1 MGSQTDLP
9 SAHISLDPLP
19 PPSLRERDHGS
30 VGSMTSGPSRL
41 LPSKASVS
49 GRYVQEQ
56 YTQQHVRGL
65 SQSTPF
71 DQTSAPLASEVTASP
86 DPGRS
91 RSESVFSARFNA
103 PDVAVPTRRALRDFS
118 KIAAQYH
125 EKERQR
131 KHRLVEHLESRDKH
145 KDVYD
150 RLKEWINYRPS
161 SWTQRLWWKLTRQ
174 WPTCPRPSHEELLGL
189 AKHHFCPRSRLK
201 VHVMDFK
208 QNETIHYRIELGEIE
223 KFWGEKDED
232 VDVRWIHAP
241 LGLGPVHSTIEDM
254 FLHQAPDGQDG
265 REFVNIGRDG
275 WPYPSIELLNFR
287 SRIRFQEMRDVH
299 AWLQHMHDL
308 DRDLDRCSWEN
319 YEPSAENKGNTILDD
334 LKWRATHLN
343 ITQDFNTLPD
353 FWTQVRSD
361 MPWQLTEGLAMSS
374 YGPLDGLKPT
384 LQDCDKQALRNHDF
398 FGSAQLVRDPFR
410 CFHRGD
416 GEFILYELHIAYCA
430 NHVKGF
436 LLTLSPMAGVNYI
449 DRHFSRH
456 LEDPISAIY
465 ENDDASAIAF
475 ALNEF
480 KGQGTKNWHRRS
492 VEWLVVYLLT
502 EIGVTPHPDRQGYNA
517 PSPDAAYQ
525 EVIQSLKRRRYDQ
538 FSRQNRQEPADLVKD
553 HLICIDELTR
563 IGILFRKRRKVF
575 TSLLKDVENFE
586 TEDLAKGCEPDH
598 ADKPSMQAQVLAAIR
613 RTSDQEEV
621 YERLLIEANSS
632 LNAVYELRSLQQND
646 FAIISN
652 NQNRAIFVFATV
664 TVIFLPMGT
673 LTSYWGTNVADIR
686 NTSWSQAH
694 FWKICGAVAIA
705 AVFLVALWALKHWW
719 FRPATI
725 ALSRAS
731 SKHGKT
737 KDMGAMV

>member
-1 MGSQTDLP
+1 MGDRIDFP
-9 SAHISLDPLP
+9 GAHSSVDPLP
-19 PPSLRERDHGS
+19 PASVREREYGSIGS
-30 VGSMTSGPSRL
+30 VSSGASRL

-49 GRYVQEQ
+49 GRQLQEQ
-56 YTQQHVRGL
+56 YAQQNHRRL
-65 SQSTPF
+65 SQSTPL
-71 DQTSAPLASEVTASP
+71 DQNFTSLASEATACP
-86 DPGRS
+86 DPDRS

-103 PDVAVPTRRALRDFS
+103 PDITVPTRRALRDFA

-125 EKERQR
+125 ENERQR
-131 KHRLVEHLESRDKH
+131 EYRLVEHLESRDQY

-150 RLKEWINYRPS
+150 RLKEWINDRSS
-161 SWTQRLWWKLTRQ
+161 SWKQRLWWKLTGQRR
-174 WPTCPRPSHEELLGL
+174 TCSRPSHEELLGL
-189 AKHHFCPRSRLK
+189 AQHHFCPRSRLK

-208 QNETIHYRIELGEIE
+208 HNETIHHQIELGEIE
-223 KFWGEKDED
+223 KYWSDKDDD

-254 FLHQAPDGQDG
+254 FLHQAPEGRDG
-265 REFVNIGRDG
+265 RKFVNIGRDG
-275 WPYPSIELLNFR
+275 WPYPSVELLNFR
-287 SRIRFQEMRDVH
+287 SRSRFQEMRDVH
-299 AWLQHMHDL
+299 AWFQHMHDL
-308 DRDLDRCSWEN
+308 DSDLDRSSWEN
-319 YEPSAENKGNTILDD
+319 YKSSAENKGNTILDD

-343 ITQDFNTLPD
+343 ITQDFQTLPD

-384 LQDCDKQALRNHDF
+384 FQDCDQQALRNHDF

-416 GEFILYELHIAYCA
+416 
-430 NHVKGF
+430 GF

-456 LEDPISAIY
+456 LEDPISAIF

-517 PSPDAAYQ
+517 PSLDAAYQ
-525 EVIQSLKRRRYDQ
+525 EVVQSLKRRRYDQ

-553 HLICIDELTR
+553 HLTCIDELTR
-563 IGILFRKRRKVF
+563 IEILFRKRKKVF

-586 TEDLAKGCEPDH
+586 AEDLKEGREPDH
-598 ADKPSMQAQVLAAIR
+598 VDDASMPEQVLRAIR

-621 YERLLIEANSS
+621 FERLLIDAKSS

-673 LTSYWGTNVADIR
+673 LTSYWGMNVADIR
-686 NTSWSQAH
+686 NTAWNQGH

-705 AVFLVALWALKHWW
+705 AVFVVALWALKHWW
-719 FRPATI
+719 FKPATI
-725 ALSRAS
+725 ALSRGS
-731 SKHGKT
+731 SKQHKKGK
-737 KDMGAMV
+737 DAGAIV